1 MIIKERRTQRRGER
15 TKSTETIC
23 FCSRFSF
30 LHTVRNRRLYYGL
43 FLFDDYHLS
52 FVFGVC
58 LSVVKWTSEREAFN
72 NDYWDAGDLFRL
84 FNFISS
90 IFFLPTTRLSVTRYF
105 PCILCV
111 WERKRAIENL
121 IKACAVLTIWLIS
134 VIGTLLDGGG
144 DGDDWRWLFLR
155 GKAGGAP
162 GGDIGCTFTLHSL
175 LPRFGDILAG
185 KLSVFVHC
193 DRLRTIWRRFRFVF
207 CCCFFFFVIWYSV
220 FEFNACDW
228 RMSQWISLEHDVI
241 KREFPNQT

>member
-1 MIIKERRTQRRGER
+1 M
-15 TKSTETIC
+15 
-23 FCSRFSF
+23 
-30 LHTVRNRRLYYGL
+30 RNRRLYYGL

-72 NDYWDAGDLFRL
+72 NDYWDAADLFHL

-90 IFFLPTTRLSVTRYF
+90 IFFFYQLLDWVLRVTF
-105 PCILCV
+105 PAILCV

-121 IKACAVLTIWLIS
+121 LKACAVLTIWLIS

-207 CCCFFFFVIWYSV
+207 FLLFFFLWFDILYLNLMRAIDGWVNEY
-220 FEFNACDW
+220 
-228 RMSQWISLEHDVI
+228 H
-241 KREFPNQT
+241 

>member
-1 MIIKERRTQRRGER
+1 MDCSFLMII
-15 TKSTETIC
+15 I
-23 FCSRFSF
+23 F
-30 LHTVRNRRLYYGL
+30 RLCL
-43 FLFDDYHLS
+43 
-52 FVFGVC
+52 VFVC
-58 LSVVKWTSEREAFN
+58 LLWNERVNERLPIMIIEMPAIYSVYSI
-72 NDYWDAGDLFRL
+72 LFRA
-84 FNFISS
+84 
-90 IFFLPTTRLSVTRYF
+90 FFFYQLLDWVLRVTF
-105 PCILCV
+105 PAFCV
-111 WERKRAIENL
+111 CERKRAIENL
-121 IKACAVLTIWLIS
+121 LKACAVLTIWLIS